1 MPSSHQP
8 VKRWQA
14 GDGKKGTSHVDNLD
28 ALKELAART
37 AVQYVK
43 DGHVVGMGTGST
55 SRYMILMLG
64 ERVKSGL
71 QIKGVPT
78 SQETARLAREGGI
91 PLIDTENRW
100 EIDVAID
107 GADQVDPQFNLIKGG
122 GGALLKEKIVA
133 ASAKQFIVMV
143 DQTKQVPVL
152 GGSFPLPIEIIPFG
166 WGSTARE
173 IERLTRGR
181 LVLRERN
188 GAPFKTEAGHLILD
202 VHLDRI
208 DKPAELETA
217 LNLIPGVVE
226 TGLFVNRTHILIV
239 GTAAGVQTL
248 HVPAK

>member
-1 MPSSHQP
+1 MSPFDLESL
-8 VKRWQA
+8 
-14 GDGKKGTSHVDNLD
+14 KKAA
-28 ALKELAART
+28 ALKALDFVR
-37 AVQYVK
+37 
-43 DGHVVGMGTGST
+43 DGMVVGLGTGST
-55 SRYMILMLG
+55 AKHLVIALG
-64 ERVKSGL
+64 ERVRAGMKL
-71 QIKGVPT
+71 RAVPT
-78 SQETARLAREGGI
+78 SLETAELARQVGI
-91 PLIDTENRW
+91 PLIDTANRW

-107 GADQVDPQFNLIKGG
+107 GADQVDPNFNLIKGG

-143 DQTKQVPVL
+143 DQTKQVLVL

-173 IERLTRGR
+173 IEALTRGR
-181 LVLRERN
+181 VVLRERN